1 VRVGVLISGTGTNL
15 QALIDDPAIDVAC
28 VVCDRPHAGGIDR
41 ARNAGIDVLVTADED
56 ETAAF
61 LEGHDVGLVVL
72 AGYMRILS
80 AAFVARFSGRIM
92 NVHPSLLPAFPGA
105 HAVRD
110 ALAHGV
116 RVTGV
121 TVHLVDSGHVAADS
135 GPIVLQEAMTVS
147 YDESAEDVTE
157 RLHEIEHRL
166 LPRAV
171 RLFCAGGIDI
181 DGRCVRVKDEPLR

>member
-15 QALIDDPAIDVAC
+15 QALIDDPEVDVAA
-28 VVCDRPHAGGIDR
+28 VVSTRSDAPGVGR
-41 ARNAGIDVLVTADED
+41 AEAAGIPVLATADED
-56 ETAAF
+56 ETASF
-61 LEGHDVGLVVL
+61 LEDAGVGLVVL

-80 AAFVARFSGRIM
+80 PAFVSRFDGRIM
-92 NVHPSLLPAFPGA
+92 NLHPSLLPAFPGS

-110 ALAHGV
+110 ALEHGA

-121 TVHLVDSGHVAADS
+121 TVHLVDSEHVAADT
-135 GPIVLQEAMTVS
+135 GPIVLQEALEVS
-147 YDESAEDVTE
+147 YDDGADEVAE

-171 RLFCAGGIDI
+171 RLFCAGRLEV
-181 DGRCVRVKDEPLR
+181 DGRRVRVKEERQA

>member
-1 VRVGVLISGTGTNL
+1 LKVGVLISGTGSNL
-15 QALIDDPAIDVAC
+15 QALIDDGGIEIAC
-28 VVCDRPHAGGIDR
+28 VVSNLADAPGLAR
-41 ARNAGIDVLVTADED
+41 ATAAGIPVLAGAGERETAD
-56 ETAAF
+56 F
-61 LEGHDVGLVVL
+61 LQHHGVGLVVL

-80 AAFVARFSGRIM
+80 PEFVHRFSGRIM

-121 TVHLVDSGHVAADS
+121 TVHLVDDEHVSPDS
-135 GPIVLQEAMTVS
+135 GPIVLQEALDLS
-147 YDESAEDVTE
+147 YDDRPEDVTE

-171 RLFCAGGIDI
+171 RLFCAGLIHV
-181 DGRCVRVKDEPLR
+181 DGRKVRVREERLA

>member
-1 VRVGVLISGTGTNL
+1 VKVGVLISGTGTNL
-15 QALIDDPAIDVAC
+15 QALIDDPGIDIAC
-28 VVCDRPHAGGIDR
+28 VVSSRPDAAGLDR
-41 ARNAGIDVLVTADED
+41 ARSAGVPVLATPDER
-56 ETAAF
+56 ETAEF
-61 LEGHDVGLVVL
+61 LEQHDVGLVVL

-80 AAFVARFSGRIM
+80 PEFVRRFAGRIM

-110 ALAHGV
+110 ALEHGV

-121 TVHLVDSGHVAADS
+121 TVHLVDPAHVAADT
-135 GPIVLQEAMTVS
+135 GPIVLQEALDVS
-147 YDESAEDVTE
+147 YDDGADEVAG

-171 RLFCAGGIDI
+171 RLFCAGRLEVE
-181 DGRCVRVKDEPLR
+181 GRRVRVREEA

>member
-1 VRVGVLISGTGTNL
+1 VRVGVLISGTGSNL

-28 VVCDRPHAGGIDR
+28 VVSSRDGAMGIER
-41 ARNAGIDVLVTADED
+41 ARAAGVDTLVSADED
-56 ETAAF
+56 ETARF
-61 LEGHDVGLVVL
+61 LGDHDVGLVVL

-80 AAFVARFSGRIM
+80 PAFVHRYSGRIL
-92 NVHPSLLPAFPGA
+92 NLHPSLLPAFPGA

-110 ALAHGV
+110 ALEHGV

-121 TVHLVDSGHVAADS
+121 TVHLIDDDHVAADS
-135 GPIVLQEAMTVS
+135 GPIVLQEALDVS
-147 YDESAEDVTE
+147 YDERPEDVAG

-171 RLFCAGGIDI
+171 RLFCAGRLEVS
-181 DGRCVRVKDEPLR
+181 GRHVRVKDEHLA